1 MPHPPMVIIKVW
13 LLLTMSAAA
22 IAVGSM
28 ASAQQYTLSTLAA
41 FNGTN
46 GSFPVAGLIAD
57 ASGNLNGT
65 TYSGGASGDG
75 SVFEVA
81 NDANHTLTTLAT
93 FNGTNGSF
101 PAAGLIAD
109 ASGNLYGTTFRGGL
123 KGDGTVLEVANNA
136 NHTLSTLVMF
146 SGANGANPRARLIAD
161 ASGNLYGTTYGG
173 GANGTG
179 TVFECVPAGSSILA
193 MLA

>member
-1 MPHPPMVIIKVW
+1 MPITP
-13 LLLTMSAAA
+13 
-22 IAVGSM
+22 
-28 ASAQQYTLSTLAA
+28 
-41 FNGTN
+41 
-46 GSFPVAGLIAD
+46 
-57 ASGNLNGT
+57 
-65 TYSGGASGDG
+65 
-75 SVFEVA
+75 
-81 NDANHTLTTLAT
+81 LTTLAT

-173 GANGTG
+173 GGKWHRYCVRVRPRRQLNIGHASIRAATDIKNMVLGSGTG
-179 TVFECVPAGSSILA
+179 VSRIA
-193 MLA
+193 